1 MLLNLSVGAVFFAN
15 FQPFLAGHSLH
26 FSRQKNISVAP
37 LSARNSQRFKS
48 NKTLY
53 IDSLLFFKVKS
64 SLYDGVGIFLKL
76 RIKIHINVPLQLEF
90 IFLSKKSLKSCF
102 LIPATE
108 QTTLQEKNQHLNLS
122 LLKLALKNKKLL
134 LCLHSQAH
142 ITNIGGFQR
151 IQEQIIQ
158 TVDQTKLGRKTNT
171 RQAEMAESNSMAIT

>member
-1 MLLNLSVGAVFFAN
+1 MLLNLSVGAVFFAD

-37 LSARNSQRFKS
+37 QSARNSPRFKS

-53 IDSLLFFKVKS
+53 VDSLLFFKVKS

-90 IFLSKKSLKSCF
+90 IFLSKKPLKSCF

-142 ITNIGGFQR
+142 TKGRWISENSGADHTNSR
-151 IQEQIIQ
+151 PK
-158 TVDQTKLGRKTNT
+158 KLGRKANT
-171 RQAEMAESNSMAIT
+171 RQVEMVESNSLEIT